1 VRERKNCRENQ
12 EKWRNFCVQ
21 IQHAERMENSPEPKS
36 PSRVVAVSIV
46 VSLLS
51 AWGGVV
57 YLAVIV
63 SRTTLQMLEYVT
75 KLAQLY

>member
-1 VRERKNCRENQ
+1 MNQ
-12 EKWRNFCVQ
+12 DD
-21 IQHAERMENSPEPKS
+21 EPKR
-36 PSRVVAVSIV
+36 PSRVVFFAIFS
-46 VSLLS
+46 SLLT

>member
-1 VRERKNCRENQ
+1 MKD
-12 EKWRNFCVQ
+12 
-21 IQHAERMENSPEPKS
+21 SLEPKS

-46 VSLLS
+46 SSLIA

>member
-1 VRERKNCRENQ
+1 MTED
-12 EKWRNFCVQ
+12 
-21 IQHAERMENSPEPKS
+21 SEPKS

-46 VSLLS
+46 SSLIA

>member
-1 VRERKNCRENQ
+1 MKRKNCRENQ
-12 EKWRNFCVQ
+12 QNWRNLCAQ
-21 IQHAERMENSPEPKS
+21 IQHAGLMKDSLEPKS
-36 PSRVVAVSIV
+36 PSRVVAVSIIS
-46 VSLLS
+46 SLVA